1 MFPMPPLRRY
11 LAALLVLALSACA
24 PIDAPA
30 ASLAEAYHGPAI
42 WKVTDADTT
51 IYLFGT
57 VHALPKDAEWF
68 SGPVERA
75 YDASS
80 ELVTEIPE
88 DDVAGDA
95 KLIADRA
102 LLPEGQSLRDLM
114 APPARMKFEEAL
126 VGLGLPIEAMDRFE
140 PWYAAMTLSLLPVM
154 RAGYSPDAGAE
165 SKLTAAAEGKRKA
178 ALETVQQ
185 QIDLFDGLPMAAQL
199 SFLGET
205 VDTVSSASTTL
216 DAMVAEW
223 MKGDADA
230 LAMLLNEQLDDPVL
244 YKRLLTDRNMRWA
257 QWIDRRLKS
266 PGTVFLA
273 VGAGHL
279 AGKDSVQVQLRKRGI
294 KARRLWR

>member
-1 MFPMPPLRRY
+1 MPPLRRF
-11 LAALLVLALSACA
+11 LASLLALALPACA
-24 PIDAPA
+24 PVDARPA
-30 ASLAEAYHGPAI
+30 TAAEAYHGPAI
-42 WKVTDADTT
+42 WKVADKDTT

-57 VHALPKDAEWF
+57 VHALPKDAQWF

-75 YDASS
+75 YQASN

-88 DDVAGDA
+88 DDTAGDA
-95 KLIADRA
+95 KAIAARA

-114 APPARMKFEEAL
+114 APDARMKFEEAL

-154 RAGYSPDAGAE
+154 RSGYNPEAGVE
-165 SKLTAAAEGKRKA
+165 SKLTATAGDKRKA

-185 QIDLFDGLPMAAQL
+185 QIDLFDGLPMEAQL

-205 VDTVSSASTTL
+205 VGTVSSASKTL

-223 MKGDADA
+223 LKGDADA
-230 LAMLLNEQLDDPVL
+230 LAALLNEELDDPVL

-266 PGTVFLA
+266 PGTVFVA

-279 AGKDSVQVQLRKRGI
+279 AGQDSVQVQLRKRGI
-294 KARRLWR
+294 KARRLWE